1 MKHRPYDMVIEK
13 LKNTVNM
20 NLKLRTEAQL
30 PVGQLYSTSS
40 WFSGICETDCVSTFK
55 DEHSEDEH
63 SECPCQV
70 FGTDQAMESDF
81 GTGKLRHKNF
91 VTKLKTGQVTSGLVL
106 IW

>member
-40 WFSGICETDCVSTFK
+40 WFSGS
-55 DEHSEDEH
+55 
-63 SECPCQV
+63 
-70 FGTDQAMESDF
+70 
-81 GTGKLRHKNF
+81 N
-91 VTKLKTGQVTSGLVL
+91 
-106 IW
+106 